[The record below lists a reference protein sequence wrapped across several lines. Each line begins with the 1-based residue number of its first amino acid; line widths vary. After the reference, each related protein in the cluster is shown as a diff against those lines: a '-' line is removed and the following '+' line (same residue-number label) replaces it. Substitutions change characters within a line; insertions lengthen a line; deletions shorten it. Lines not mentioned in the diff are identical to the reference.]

1 MISNL
6 PQELQNKIF
15 YFLEHPCAEMIK
27 ENQKE
32 PREEPYKYR
41 KYKPVQYDN
50 IMSMVLLLVCRHSF
64 LSISRV
70 LELLDDEIDNFT
82 EYDKILMYFDLLKYV
97 DDKDGLL
104 HWITN
109 GENLQQRFVITMF
122 PNIDNYDDNDV
133 NHYDIVDSD
142 IEDNN
147 DVNHDDIVD
156 SDTEYDTEDEDED
169 DTEDEDDSEP

>member
-50 IMSMVLLLVCRHSF
+50 IMSMVLLLVCRHS
-64 LSISRV
+64 
-70 LELLDDEIDNFT
+70 
-82 EYDKILMYFDLLKYV
+82 
-97 DDKDGLL
+97 
-104 HWITN
+104 
-109 GENLQQRFVITMF
+109 
-122 PNIDNYDDNDV
+122 
-133 NHYDIVDSD
+133 
-142 IEDNN
+142 
-147 DVNHDDIVD
+147 
-156 SDTEYDTEDEDED
+156 
-169 DTEDEDDSEP
+169 